1 MIKLEFFFL
10 TRLILTLEN
19 NSVYISKIAHVSN
32 QLQN

>member
-10 TRLILTLEN
+10 TRLILTLES